1 LRGGLQ
7 AGAHRVGI
15 VVSRA
20 TRISIVMLVAL
31 GALAIAAALALAV
44 VERIAGAHPLADTLY
59 DIWLRRQDLDALDRA
74 CADNPRR
81 ADLVVTLTTL
91 PSRIARIDTTLKS
104 LLRQTVSPTTIRL
117 NVPRV
122 SRREGA
128 TYDVPE
134 RLRRLRSVTIVTAG
148 DYGPATKL
156 IPALLDGRDDT
167 RLLVVDDDRIYHPY
181 FVEQMAACSDRHPDA
196 AVASSGW
203 NAPADLIDRPT
214 TLGATLF
221 RRAPAPIKCT
231 RVRGELDVDILQGLG
246 GYIVRPRFFDPA
258 ELSDY
263 SRAPEAAFYV
273 DDVWIS
279 AHCRARKIV
288 CGGRRTNFA
297 SIFDQRFYKRSSVAL
312 VNRGGGTL
320 ERRNN
325 TIMLRYFADRWR
337 SGR

>member
-1 LRGGLQ
+1 MGGQ
-7 AGAHRVGI
+7 QPDRTGWHAERHTITFV
-15 VVSRA
+15 
-20 TRISIVMLVAL
+20 TFVAA
-31 GALAIAAALALAV
+31 ALAIAVAIALAV
-44 VERIAGAHPLADTLY
+44 VERVAGEHPVADTLY

-74 CADNPRR
+74 SAENPRR
-81 ADLVVTLTTL
+81 ADVVITLTTL
-91 PSRIARIDTTLKS
+91 PSRIERIDTTLKS
-104 LLRQTVSPTTIRL
+104 LLRQTISPTTIRL

-122 SRREGA
+122 SRREGV

-134 RLRRLRSVTIVTAG
+134 RLRRLRSVTIVTCD

-156 IPALLDGRDDT
+156 IPALLDARDDT
-167 RLLVVDDDRIYHPY
+167 RLLVVDDDRIYHAH
-181 FVEQMAACSDRHPDA
+181 FVEQMVACSDRHPDA

-214 TLGATLF
+214 TLVATLF
-221 RRAPAPIKCT
+221 RVPPAPIKCT
-231 RVRGELDVDILQGLG
+231 RVRGEVDVDIIQGLG
-246 GYIVRPRFFDPA
+246 GYVVRPRFFDAA

-288 CGGRRTNFA
+288 CAGRRTNFA
-297 SIFDQRFYKRSSVAL
+297 SMFDQRFYKRSSVAL
-312 VNRGGGTL
+312 VNRGSGTL
-320 ERRNN
+320 ESRNN

-337 SGR
+337 RSGHRSS